1 MSTYL
6 NVYRMTGKY
15 IIPFSKKENLSEASR
30 YMPRAR
36 DRGARRDAK
45 EYRCDGVDQC
55 AAADADRVS
64 EIGRL
69 LRAVD
74 AKPLAGGTAAGLG
87 KERVE

>member
-1 MSTYL
+1 M
-6 NVYRMTGKY
+6 
-15 IIPFSKKENLSEASR
+15 SEASR

-36 DRGARRDAK
+36 NRGARRDAK

-55 AAADADRVS
+55 AVLLLLMPTRTAAFGYR
-64 EIGRL
+64 RPL
-69 LRAVD
+69 HAVD